1 MDHQEISALS
11 MADAIAAILEKLLNE
26 IHDYNSLAGDQ
37 FLELRDYKAIILH
50 YFQFLLDMI
59 ERCVNEE
66 TKVLFYEMKIELNRL
81 KYGMLFERPLL
92 IDGMLFKNCEKIL
105 DIRYGSNAD
114 GEEAVVGFDDEVET
128 LLDQL
133 TATCTKQLQV
143 FSIAGMAGLGKT
155 TLARKLYTDPLI
167 DYTFDFRAWIC
178 VSQTY
183 LKRDLLLGIL
193 SCFITDL
200 TDETY
205 QMSDQ
210 QLGEKLYRLLKGHKY
225 LVVLDDIWDCMIWK
239 ELRIYFPDD
248 KVGSRVLFTSRDIEL
263 SSHVQAAKPA
273 HVLRLRNEDES
284 WAIFLKKVF
293 RTGFCPPYLKEYA
306 DLIIRKCEG
315 LPLAIVITAGLL
327 KNDFSVHWW
336 LQMSASLH
344 SFMQSDPS
352 QYMDSLALSYNHL
365 PPHLRHC
372 FVFVGVFPEDYD
384 IPVTKLIWL
393 WIAQGFIHET
403 ESRIL
408 EDVAEDVFQDLIKR
422 SLLMIAKKRADG
434 HIKTCRIHDLLRDLC
449 LKKVN
454 EESFSQQI
462 YMNPH
467 APTSSRTI
475 TNMPH
480 SMSIIPPELLS
491 SEFHYPYEF
500 RKLLQKSESLD
511 TERYKTLRILDVESV
526 LISLFPSDITQLV
539 NLRYLAIQA
548 HDGNPTS
555 SISSLAHLQML
566 IISSRKNTVVPKSI
580 WSMVNLRHL
589 YIKTGENL
597 IEDPCFV
604 QEAEEDSSSSGLAS
618 LQTLSQVSPRSC
630 ENIFSA
636 TPNLR
641 KLGFCGPLVSSQ
653 GEIEFP
659 NIRSLQQLQ
668 KLKLLNTIPYGKP
681 TRLLNTM
688 MFPEKLKKLTLS
700 NTCMDW
706 EDMWVI
712 SLLSNLEVLKLKF
725 HACIGDTWETS
736 DAEFK
741 QLKILKLKGLN
752 LKQWVCWKENF
763 PGLQRLVVHQCL
775 KLDSIPSDLAKIA
788 TLEVIEVQWCSNLA
802 QVSTLE
808 IQKEHEREG
817 NFFLKVHA
825 SNNH

>member
-1 MDHQEISALS
+1 M
-11 MADAIAAILEKLLNE
+11 
-26 IHDYNSLAGDQ
+26 
-37 FLELRDYKAIILH
+37 
-50 YFQFLLDMI
+50 
-59 ERCVNEE
+59 
-66 TKVLFYEMKIELNRL
+66 
-81 KYGMLFERPLL
+81 
-92 IDGMLFKNCEKIL
+92 
-105 DIRYGSNAD
+105 
-114 GEEAVVGFDDEVET
+114 ET

-133 TATCTKQLQV
+133 TTTCTKQLQV
-143 FSIAGMAGLGKT
+143 LSIAGMVGLGKT
-155 TLARKLYTDPLI
+155 TLARKLYMDPLI
-167 DYTFDFRAWIC
+167 DYTFDFCAWIC

-193 SCFITDL
+193 SSLITDL

-210 QLGEKLYRLLKGHKY
+210 QLGEKLYRLLKGRKY
-225 LVVLDDIWDCMIWK
+225 LVVLDDIWDCKIWN

-263 SSHVQAAKPA
+263 SSHVQAAKPT
-273 HVLRLRNEDES
+273 HVLRLRTEDES

-293 RTGFCPPYLKEYA
+293 RTGVCPPWLKEYA
-306 DLIIRKCEG
+306 DVIIRKCEG

-327 KNDFSVHWW
+327 KNDFSDAWW
-336 LQMSASLH
+336 LQISASLH

-403 ESRIL
+403 ENRIL
-408 EDVAEDVFQDLIKR
+408 EDVAEDVFQNLIKR
-422 SLLMIAKKRADG
+422 GLLMIAKKRANG

-449 LKKVN
+449 LKKAN
-454 EESFSQQI
+454 EENFSQQV
-462 YMNPH
+462 YTNPD
-467 APTSSRTI
+467 ASTSSGTI
-475 TNMPH
+475 TNILQN
-480 SMSIIPPELLS
+480 MSINPPELLLS
-491 SEFHYPYEF
+491 GFCYPYEF
-500 RKLLQKSESLD
+500 GELLQKGASFD

-526 LISLFPSDITQLV
+526 LIPLFPSDITQLV
-539 NLRYLAIQA
+539 NLRYLAVQA
-548 HDGNPTS
+548 HDGNPTT
-555 SISSLAHLQML
+555 SISSLTHLQML
-566 IISSRKNTVVPKSI
+566 IISSRKNIVVPKSI
-580 WSMVNLRHL
+580 WSMVKLRHL

-604 QEAEEDSSSSGLAS
+604 QETDRDSSSSGLAS

-653 GEIEFP
+653 GEIECP
-659 NIRSLQQLQ
+659 NIRCLQQLQ
-668 KLKLLNTIPYGKP
+668 KLKLLNTFSYRKP

-706 EDMWVI
+706 EDMWAI

-725 HACIGDTWETS
+725 HACIGDTWDTS

-741 QLKILKLKGLN
+741 KLKILKLKGLN

-763 PGLQRLVVHQCL
+763 PGLQRLMVRQCL
-775 KLDSIPSDLAKIA
+775 NLDNIPSDLGKII

-802 QVSTLE
+802 QVSALE

>member
-1 MDHQEISALS
+1 
-11 MADAIAAILEKLLNE
+11 MADAITALLKEMLSE
-26 IHDYNSLAGDQ
+26 IHYFNSLNGDSSV
-37 FLELRDYKAIILH
+37 ELRYHKRDLCDI
-50 YFQFLLDMI
+50 FQDLLKHLRSMLQGY
-59 ERCVNEE
+59 VNEE
-66 TKVLFYEMKIELNRL
+66 IKILFSEMEFEIYEVYRNKV
-81 KYGMLFERPLL
+81 ERQQVLGSIIL
-92 IDGMLFKNCEKIL
+92 VNCERLL
-105 DIRYGSNAD
+105 DIIYGSNIE
-114 GEEAVVGFDDEVET
+114 GEETVVGFDDEMET

-133 TATCTKQLQV
+133 TATCSKQLQV
-143 FSIAGMAGLGKT
+143 CSIAGMAGLGKT

-167 DYTFDFRAWIC
+167 NYTFDFRAWIC

-183 LKRDLLLGIL
+183 IKRDLLLGIL
-193 SCFITDL
+193 GSFITDL
-200 TDETY
+200 TDDTY

-210 QLGEKLYRLLKGHKY
+210 QLGEKLYRLLKGRKY
-225 LVVLDDIWDCMIWK
+225 LVVLDDIWDSMIWN

-248 KVGSRVLFTSRDIEL
+248 KVGSRVLITSRDIEL

-273 HVLRLRNEDES
+273 HVLRLRTEDES

-293 RTGFCPPYLKEYA
+293 RTGICPPWLEEYA
-306 DLIIRKCEG
+306 DVIIRKCKG

-336 LQMSASLH
+336 LQISASLH

-408 EDVAEDVFQDLIKR
+408 EDVAEDVFQNLIKR
-422 SLLMIAKKRADG
+422 GLLMIAKKRANG

-449 LKKVN
+449 LKKAN
-454 EESFSQQI
+454 EENFSQECI
-462 YMNPH
+462 NPD
-467 APTSSRTI
+467 ASTSSGTI
-475 TNMPH
+475 TNILQN
-480 SMSIIPPELLS
+480 MSINPPELLL
-491 SEFHYPYEF
+491 SEFRYPYEF
-500 RKLLQKSESLD
+500 GELLQKGASLD
-511 TERYKTLRILDVESV
+511 TERYKTLGILDVESV
-526 LISLFPSDITQLV
+526 LIPLFPSDITKLV

-566 IISSRKNTVVPKSI
+566 IISSRKNIVVPKTI

-589 YIKTGENL
+589 YIKTGENV

-604 QEAEEDSSSSGLAS
+604 QETDKDSSSSGLAS

-636 TPNLR
+636 TLNLK

-688 MFPEKLKKLTLS
+688 MFPEKL
-700 NTCMDW
+700 
-706 EDMWVI
+706 
-712 SLLSNLEVLKLKF
+712 
-725 HACIGDTWETS
+725 
-736 DAEFK
+736 
-741 QLKILKLKGLN
+741 
-752 LKQWVCWKENF
+752 
-763 PGLQRLVVHQCL
+763 
-775 KLDSIPSDLAKIA
+775 
-788 TLEVIEVQWCSNLA
+788 
-802 QVSTLE
+802 
-808 IQKEHEREG
+808 
-817 NFFLKVHA
+817 
-825 SNNH
+825 

>member
-1 MDHQEISALS
+1 
-11 MADAIAAILEKLLNE
+11 MADAIAALLKEMLSE
-26 IHDYNSLAGDQ
+26 IHYFNSLNGDPS
-37 FLELRDYKAIILH
+37 LELRYHKRDLCDI
-50 YFQFLLDMI
+50 FQDLLKHLRSMLQGY
-59 ERCVNEE
+59 VNEE
-66 TKVLFYEMKIELNRL
+66 IKILFSEMEFEIYEVYRHRVERRQVLGSIILV
-81 KYGMLFERPLL
+81 
-92 IDGMLFKNCEKIL
+92 NCERLL
-105 DIRYGSNAD
+105 DIIYGSNTE
-114 GEEAVVGFDDEVET
+114 GEETVVGFDDEMET

-133 TATCTKQLQV
+133 TATSSKQLQV

-183 LKRDLLLGIL
+183 IKRDLLLGIL
-193 SCFITDL
+193 GSFITDL

-210 QLGEKLYRLLKGHKY
+210 QLGEKLYRLLKGRKY
-225 LVVLDDIWDCMIWK
+225 LVVLDDIWDSKIWN

-248 KVGSRVLFTSRDIEL
+248 KVGSRVLITSRDIEL
-263 SSHVQAAKPA
+263 SSHLQAAKPT
-273 HVLRLRNEDES
+273 HVLRLRTEDES

-293 RTGFCPPYLKEYA
+293 RTGFCPPWLKEHA
-306 DLIIRKCEG
+306 DVIIRKCEG

-336 LQMSASLH
+336 LHMSASLH
-344 SFMQSDPS
+344 SFMLSDPS
-352 QYMDSLALSYNHL
+352 QYMDSLALSYSHL
-365 PPHLRHC
+365 PHHLRHC

-434 HIKTCRIHDLLRDLC
+434 QIKTCRIHDLLRDLC
-449 LKKVN
+449 LKKAN
-454 EESFSQQI
+454 EENFSQQVHI
-462 YMNPH
+462 N
-467 APTSSRTI
+467 
-475 TNMPH
+475 
-480 SMSIIPPELLS
+480 PPELLS
-491 SEFHYPYEF
+491 SEFRYPYEF
-500 RKLLQKSESLD
+500 GELLQKGASLD
-511 TERYKTLRILDVESV
+511 TERYKRLRILDVESV
-526 LISLFPSDITQLV
+526 LIPLFPSDITKLV

-555 SISSLAHLQML
+555 SISSLTHLQML
-566 IISSRKNTVVPKSI
+566 IISSRKNIVVPKTI
-580 WSMVNLRHL
+580 WAMVNLRHL

-604 QEAEEDSSSSGLAS
+604 QETDKDSSSSGLAS

-630 ENIFSA
+630 KNIFSA
-636 TPNLR
+636 TPSLR

-775 KLDSIPSDLAKIA
+775 KLDSIPSDLGKII

-802 QVSTLE
+802 QVSALE
-808 IQKEHEREG
+808 IQKEHESEG